1 MNFVRRLTQRDGE
14 TKPIKVLITATWLFL
29 FLVWGLFIAAIVLH
43 LWYGKDHLSLI
54 DIMFKGIAGLLA
66 QLMVTLTADIV
77 SKKLPDKNG
86 APLEKGEI

>member
-1 MNFVRRLTQRDGE
+1 MSFLKIFTQRDGE
-14 TKPIKVLITATWLFL
+14 TKPIKVLITATWFFL

-43 LWYGKDHLSLI
+43 LWFDKDHLSLI

-77 SKKLPDKNG
+77 SKKLPDKKG
-86 APLEKGEI
+86 APLSRGEV